1 MEIQVDGSICRFQNH
16 LKFSL
21 SEKELSILRL
31 NTLEGGRFCI
41 SQSMHNVKSCSA
53 LCLAHN
59 FFMRPSRKAP
69 SKDVQNVLLNFF
81 FHNIKVIVLVK
92 KRKLSYYYKL
102 MKRIIRQSQRW
113 NVFFSGTLTSVNF
126 AVIERD
132 YLAVIILGD

>member
-1 MEIQVDGSICRFQNH
+1 MEIQVDGSICRLQNH

-69 SKDVQNVLLNFF
+69 SKDVQYVLLNFF
-81 FHNIKVIVLVK
+81 FSQHQSYCFGK
-92 KRKLSYYYKL
+92 KTKALLLLQIDETYNQAIAAMECVFLRYIDKCKFRSY
-102 MKRIIRQSQRW
+102 R
-113 NVFFSGTLTSVNF
+113 
-126 AVIERD
+126 ERLFGS
-132 YLAVIILGD
+132 YNTR